1 MIATS
6 GSANVEENHAM
17 SAVQQT
23 EELALTPT
31 QIEGPYYKVG
41 SPQRSSLIEPGI
53 SGIPLVLTGQVLNER
68 GAVIPGAVLDFWQSD
83 ERGNYDMVGNILRG
97 HVFTDQDGRYSLETI
112 VPACYEP
119 RQARHIHVKVQGVS
133 RPYTTQLYFSDDP
146 DRVKD
151 NYYLKEL
158 EVQVDDLHDGRK
170 RGQYDFV
177 IRQVTEKENVTPE
190 SLAARVA

>member
-1 MIATS
+1 MTAT
-6 GSANVEENHAM
+6 
-17 SAVQQT
+17 QT

-41 SPQRSSLIEPGI
+41 SPKRSSLIEP
-53 SGIPLVLTGQVLNER
+53 
-68 GAVIPGAVLDFWQSD
+68 
-83 ERGNYDMVGNILRG
+83 YDMVGNILRG
-97 HVFTDQDGRYSLETI
+97 NVLTDETGRYSLETI

-151 NYYLKEL
+151 NYYMKEL
-158 EVQVDDLHDGRK
+158 EVQVDDLPDGRK
-170 RGQYDFV
+170 RGQYTFV

>member
-1 MIATS
+1 MTT
-6 GSANVEENHAM
+6 
-17 SAVQQT
+17 QQDT
-23 EELALTPT
+23 AELTLTPT
-31 QIEGPYYKVG
+31 QIEGPYYKCA
-41 SPQRSSLIEPGI
+41 SPHRASLIEPGI
-53 SGIPLVLTGQVLNER
+53 TGTRLLLTGRVLNER
-68 GAVIPGAVLDFWQSD
+68 GVPIPDAVLDFWQSD
-83 ERGNYDMVGNILRG
+83 DVGNYDMVGNILRG

-158 EVQVDDLHDGRK
+158 EVQVDDLQDGRK
-170 RGQYDFV
+170 RGQYNFV